1 MKKIDPVVR
10 KETRYIAVWTLL
22 FSALMQAVFLL
33 IGQWDL
39 TVLWGNLLTAA
50 VSIGNFFFMAVYVVK
65 AMEKEEKEAKQTLRL
80 SKSMRFLVLL
90 VAVVVGV
97 LLFNIW
103 ATLIPLLFPRI
114 AIALR
119 PLMQKKSENKGGTK

>member
-39 TVLWGNLLTAA
+39 TVLWGNLLSAA

>member
-119 PLMQKKSENKGGTK
+119 PLMQKKSENTGGTK

>member
-65 AMEKEEKEAKQTLRL
+65 AMEIEEKEAKQTLRL

>member
-33 IGQWDL
+33 IGPWDL

-119 PLMQKKSENKGGTK
+119 PLMQKKSENTGGTK

>member
-65 AMEKEEKEAKQTLRL
+65 AMGKEEKEAKQTLRL

>member
-119 PLMQKKSENKGGTK
+119 PLMQKKS

>member
-10 KETRYIAVWTLL
+10 KETRYIAVWTLIL
-22 FSALMQAVFLL
+22 SALMQAVFLL

-50 VSIGNFFFMAVYVVK
+50 VSVGNFFFMAVYVVK

-119 PLMQKKSENKGGTK
+119 PLMQKKSENKGGAK

>member
-119 PLMQKKSENKGGTK
+119 PLMLKNSENEGGTK